1 WRAPRSPPWSCA
13 TTGASTCA
21 SRRTGPLTSSTSIPT
36 AICRMHPADSP
47 APVAPPVSGTMNWS
61 GASWTSLSRDAPMRI
76 RSLLPSDRAQLIDIV
91 SQGAGFRSAEI
102 ECAIELLDAALAP
115 AERDENDGYE
125 ARAAVTDESGPDE
138 RVLGYAC
145 FGATPMTEATFDLYW
160 LVVAEAARGQGIGAG
175 LMAGLE
181 AELKQRGGRIIR
193 VETSSLEGQGGARRF
208 YEKTGFRLA
217 GSIPAFYREG
227 DDLLVFAKVL

>member
-1 WRAPRSPPWSCA
+1 
-13 TTGASTCA
+13 
-21 SRRTGPLTSSTSIPT
+21 
-36 AICRMHPADSP
+36 
-47 APVAPPVSGTMNWS
+47 
-61 GASWTSLSRDAPMRI
+61 
-76 RSLLPSDRAQLIDIV
+76 V

-115 AERDENDGYE
+115 AEQDGDDGYE
-125 ARAAVTDESGPDE
+125 VRVAVTDEGPGE

-160 LVVAEAARGQGIGAG
+160 MVVAEAARGQGIGAG
-175 LMAGLE
+175 LMAGVE
-181 AELKQRGGRIIR
+181 SELKQRGGRILR

-217 GSIPAFYREG
+217 GAIPGFYREG

>member
-1 WRAPRSPPWSCA
+1 
-13 TTGASTCA
+13 
-21 SRRTGPLTSSTSIPT
+21 
-36 AICRMHPADSP
+36 
-47 APVAPPVSGTMNWS
+47 
-61 GASWTSLSRDAPMRI
+61 MRI
-76 RSLLPSDRAQLIDIV
+76 RSPLPSDRAQLIDII

-115 AERDENDGYE
+115 ADDQQSDPHDNDGYE
-125 ARAAVTDESGPDE
+125 ARVAVSDDAGAPE

-145 FGATPMTEATFDLYW
+145 FGATPMTDGTVDLYW
-160 LVVAEAARGQGIGAG
+160 LVMGREVRGQGLGGA
-175 LMAGLE
+175 LYAGLE
-181 AELKQRGGRIIR
+181 AELKQRGVRIIR

-217 GSIPAFYREG
+217 GAIPDFYRQG